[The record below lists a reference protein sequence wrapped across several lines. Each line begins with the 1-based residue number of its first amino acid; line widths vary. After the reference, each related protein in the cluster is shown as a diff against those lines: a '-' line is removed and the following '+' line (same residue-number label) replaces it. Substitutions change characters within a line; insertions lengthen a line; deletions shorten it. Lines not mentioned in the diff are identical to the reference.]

1 MEIKQFN
8 HAALLDLP
16 HFNCI
21 SSGSRTS
28 HFNVSTDLQT
38 LLSRLCL
45 GTSGASL
52 DDVTTVEMKTGFK
65 ARRCA
70 GGSVG
75 TVSYKANTSVPLV
88 KSPS

>member
-16 HFNCI
+16 HFNCT
-21 SSGSRTS
+21 SSDSRTS

-52 DDVTTVEMKTGFK
+52 DDVTVEMKTGFK

-75 TVSYKANTSVPLV
+75 TVSYKANVSVPLV